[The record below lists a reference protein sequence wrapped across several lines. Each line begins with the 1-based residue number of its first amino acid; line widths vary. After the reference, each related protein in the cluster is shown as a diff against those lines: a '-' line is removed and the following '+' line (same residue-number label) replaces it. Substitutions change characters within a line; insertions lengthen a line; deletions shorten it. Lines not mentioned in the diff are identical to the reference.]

1 MTAANDFETE
11 TPGDLLRLGDP
22 QIHGFAWEIDLFDSR
37 DRRVSTLTFP
47 LEDQARRAHAAMQ
60 SAVNVTA
67 DPSSVAHGPAGVEIT
82 PQAPNGPEP
91 SSMDLRQWTHLL
103 LEEGNA
109 ESLWGRIIE
118 GFLIVLIVANVAAV
132 ALETIPS
139 IYLPFARLFKIFEQF
154 SLAIYTIEY
163 LARIWS
169 ATEDPRIAARGPWR
183 GRLAFAMRPL
193 MLVDFFAVMP
203 SLVGQFFGIDLRVLR
218 IFRLFRLLKLARYS
232 QALQALL
239 SVLLA
244 ERSALFASTI
254 LLLATMCFFG
264 ELMHLAEGTI
274 QPHALGTMPGAMYWA
289 ITTLATVGYGDI
301 VPVTALG
308 KFIAGCTMVMGLALF
323 ALPVGIIA
331 NGFVTGLS
339 RRRFAITWTML
350 RRQPLF
356 RGFDIEALN
365 TILEVPTAL
374 IALEHAQVIVAG
386 KEAAMFYL
394 IVSGHACGEIGDSSE
409 ELGPGAIFGEEALH
423 HSANYNQTVTA
434 ETDMRIIAFP
444 GDELRRLC
452 RKYPLL
458 QERIEQGLARNG
470 RNEVAVTHTRR
481 LDALEAENTRLRT
494 ILSDEILERLA
505 PLRPVHPEQPA
516 KA

>member
-1 MTAANDFETE
+1 MPADYEREAES
-11 TPGDLLRLGDP
+11 PGDLLRLGSP
-22 QIHGFAWEIDLFDSR
+22 QSHGFAWEIDLFDNR

-47 LEDQARRAHAAMQ
+47 LADQARRAHAAMQ
-60 SAVNVTA
+60 SAVNVTVDPARATHAPVQEDVAA
-67 DPSSVAHGPAGVEIT
+67 DFPA
-82 PQAPNGPEP
+82 QPETAR
-91 SSMDLRQWTHLL
+91 MDLRQWTHVL
-103 LEEGNA
+103 LEEGHA
-109 ESLWGRIIE
+109 ESFWGRIIE
-118 GFLIVLIVANVAAV
+118 GFLIILIVANVAAV

-139 IYLPFARLFKIFEQF
+139 IYTPFARLFKIFEEF

-163 LARIWS
+163 VARIWS
-169 ATEDPRIAARGPWR
+169 ATEDPRVAARGEWR
-183 GRLAFAMRPL
+183 GRLTFALRPL
-193 MLVDFFAVMP
+193 MIVDFLAVMP
-203 SLVGQFFGIDLRVLR
+203 SLVGQFFGFDLRVLR

-274 QPHALGTMPGAMYWA
+274 QPALGTMPGAMYWA

-365 TILEVPTAL
+365 MILEVPTAL
-374 IALEHAQVIVAG
+374 IAREHAQITVAG
-386 KEAAMFYL
+386 KEALTFYL
-394 IVSGHACGEIGDSSE
+394 IVSGHACAEIGDNTE

-434 ETDMRIIAFP
+434 ETDMRIVAFP
-444 GDELRRLC
+444 GDELRRLS

-458 QERIEQGLARNG
+458 QERVELGLARNG
-470 RNEVAVTHTRR
+470 RGCPTATQTRR
-481 LDALEAENTRLRT
+481 LDELEAENLRLRK
-494 ILSDEILERLA
+494 IVSDQVIEKLTPSGVA
-505 PLRPVHPEQPA
+505 PSGEEA
-516 KA
+516 TA

>member
-1 MTAANDFETE
+1 
-11 TPGDLLRLGDP
+11 
-22 QIHGFAWEIDLFDSR
+22 
-37 DRRVSTLTFP
+37 
-47 LEDQARRAHAAMQ
+47 
-60 SAVNVTA
+60 
-67 DPSSVAHGPAGVEIT
+67 
-82 PQAPNGPEP
+82 
-91 SSMDLRQWTHLL
+91 
-103 LEEGNA
+103 
-109 ESLWGRIIE
+109 
-118 GFLIVLIVANVAAV
+118 V

-139 IYLPFARLFKIFEQF
+139 IYTPFARLFKVFEEF
-154 SLAIYTIEY
+154 SLAIYTVEY
-163 LARIWS
+163 VARIWS
-169 ATEDPRIAARGPWR
+169 AVEDPRVVARGAWR
-183 GRLAFAMRPL
+183 GRLTFALRPL
-193 MLVDFFAVMP
+193 MIVDFLSVVP
-203 SLVGQFFGIDLRVLR
+203 SLVGQFFGFDLRVLR

-264 ELMHLAEGTI
+264 ELMHLAEGSI

-289 ITTLATVGYGDI
+289 ITTLATVGYGDV

-356 RGFDIEALN
+356 HGFDIEALN

-374 IALEHAQVIVAG
+374 IAREHAQIAVAG
-386 KEAAMFYL
+386 KEALEFYL
-394 IVSGHACGEIGDSSE
+394 IVSGQACAESGEHPK
-409 ELGPGAIFGEEALH
+409 ELGPGAIFGEEALY
-423 HSANYNQTVTA
+423 HSANYSQTVTA
-434 ETDMRIIAFP
+434 ETDMRVIAFP

-458 QERIEQGLARNG
+458 RQRIEQALVRDG
-470 RNEVAVTHTRR
+470 RDRSATAHITR
-481 LDALEAENTRLRT
+481 LDELEAENTKLRR
-494 ILSDEILERLA
+494 ILSDQMIRRLEPSSA
-505 PLRPVHPEQPA
+505 EPA
-516 KA
+516 H